1 MSFVNYKSLYL
12 QKSTSLNV
20 SDVYFVSKV
29 SCRTEI
35 AGNLRQQRNPS
46 GDKELSNSLKAVMLC
61 KLFRRACFALALIA
75 LAGDIESNPGYQTLD
90 DIRNTRGLKIAHLN
104 IRSLVHKT
112 DSLRL
117 DGIDSKTVDIV
128 TLSET
133 WLDGNICDTEINLP
147 EFVCVRQDHTGIK
160 EGYGGVAI

>member
-1 MSFVNYKSLYL
+1 MTVMCFLSQKWAAELKLRVFTSTEESL
-12 QKSTSLNV
+12 
-20 SDVYFVSKV
+20 
-29 SCRTEI
+29 R
-35 AGNLRQQRNPS
+35 
-46 GDKELSNSLKAVMLC
+46 SNSLKAVILC
-61 KLFRRACFALALIA
+61 KLFHRACFALALIA

-117 DGIDSKTVDIV
+117 EGIDSKTVDIL

-147 EFVCVRQDHTGIK
+147 GFVCVRQDRTDIK
-160 EGYGGVAI
+160 EGYLLTKCS

>member
-35 AGNLRQQRNPS
+35 AGNLRQQWNPC

-61 KLFRRACFALALIA
+61 KLFRRAWFALALIA
-75 LAGDIESNPGYQTLD
+75 LAGDIESNPNA
-90 DIRNTRGLKIAHLN
+90 RRHNEH
-104 IRSLVHKT
+104 SLT
-112 DSLRL
+112 ENCSLEHTKEL
-117 DGIDSKTVDIV
+117 TVKQW
-128 TLSET
+128 T
-133 WLDGNICDTEINLP
+133 
-147 EFVCVRQDHTGIK
+147 F
-160 EGYGGVAI
+160 

>member
-1 MSFVNYKSLYL
+1 MMAAGYKLRLSVNICIFLCIYVSFVNYKSLYL

-35 AGNLRQQRNPS
+35 AGNLRQQWNPC

-75 LAGDIESNPGYQTLD
+75 LAGDIESNPNATK
-90 DIRNTRGLKIAHLN
+90 R
-104 IRSLVHKT
+104 
-112 DSLRL
+112 
-117 DGIDSKTVDIV
+117 
-128 TLSET
+128 
-133 WLDGNICDTEINLP
+133 
-147 EFVCVRQDHTGIK
+147 
-160 EGYGGVAI
+160 